1 MASTEPSLT
10 RILIVLGGL
19 ALLSPLALDAFLPA
33 VNDAAVDLNTTIGQ
47 IMMSWGILS
56 IGSGIGQIIHGPLSD
71 RFGRKPIII
80 GSLITYFLT
89 SILSILVESLGPF
102 YVLRFV
108 QGFAMAATMI
118 LMRAVVRDLYSVRKG
133 AKIFAYLFVI
143 LAAVPVIAP
152 IISGHLTT
160 WFGWEAIFIMMA
172 SISGI
177 VLLIIVF
184 FLDESL
190 LKKDVQALNLNK
202 LKSNFIEIISERNFI
217 TFLLIGVGAYIGLF
231 AILTGIAPV
240 MVGMLNQTAE
250 NFGYQFGAIMTGHL
264 IAAAFTGK
272 LIEKFGIRKLLL
284 IGISISL
291 VGGISLFGI
300 VISNQITV
308 ISILLPSTVYLVGFA
323 LTIPGMTA
331 GALSNFQ
338 HMAGRATSLLGFIQ
352 QGTGAIVAVTLSF
365 VADGSN
371 AMPVALVLVVG
382 SLFAFIAFVTKISKV
397 VLQD

>member
-133 AKIFAYLFVI
+133 AKIFANLFVI

-160 WFGWEAIFIMMA
+160 WFGWKAIFIMMA

-397 VLQD
+397 VLQE

>member
-133 AKIFAYLFVI
+133 AKIFANLFVI

-160 WFGWEAIFIMMA
+160 WFGWKAIFIMMA

>member
-1 MASTEPSLT
+1 MAPTEPSLT

-133 AKIFAYLFVI
+133 AKIFANLFVI

-160 WFGWEAIFIMMA
+160 WFGWESIFIMMA

-184 FLDESL
+184 FLEESL
-190 LKKDVQALNLNK
+190 LRKDVQALNLNK

-264 IAAAFTGK
+264 IAATFTGK

-397 VLQD
+397 VLQE

>member
-1 MASTEPSLT
+1 MAPTEPSLT

-133 AKIFAYLFVI
+133 AKIFANLFVI

-160 WFGWEAIFIMMA
+160 WFGWESIFIMMA

-184 FLDESL
+184 FLEESL
-190 LKKDVQALNLNK
+190 LRKDVQALNLNK

-264 IAAAFTGK
+264 IAATFTGK

-382 SLFAFIAFVTKISKV
+382 CLFAFIAFVTKISKV
-397 VLQD
+397 VLQE